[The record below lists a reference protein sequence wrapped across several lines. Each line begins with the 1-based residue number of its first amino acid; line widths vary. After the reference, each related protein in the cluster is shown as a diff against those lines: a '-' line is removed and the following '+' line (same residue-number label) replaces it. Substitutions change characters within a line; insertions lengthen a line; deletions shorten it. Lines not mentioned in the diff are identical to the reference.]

1 MNHCPHCGKALEEPC
16 SLCPYCGKLLPKQ
29 TAPKPASPPQ
39 APKKAP
45 KSHTKTAALLAIPAV
60 IVLILA
66 VLLTKSDKPFSQ
78 DTAAIA
84 KASAS
89 VVTIYT
95 YDVNNIP
102 LAIGSG
108 FAAFE
113 EGIIVTNH
121 HVIEG
126 DTYRIEAMTESGTV
140 MEAESVIAYDAE
152 KDIAILRFYDC
163 TLPPLSTE
171 GGMHLE
177 RGEPL
182 TAIGSP
188 EGLNNMVSNGVFSS
202 YKSNGTYTL
211 QVFTTSI
218 SHGSSGGAIFDD
230 KGNAVGITSAGHAEG
245 NDIYFAVP
253 FLYAA
258 ELYENR
264 SPADEVT
271 PAKLW
276 EQSEHSYTV
285 DYALAYPRQLSGK
298 TIELTG
304 YVSAVYHDLYLTADA
319 ANILHTKPTKQL
331 TDEERT
337 ALSDRIY
344 TQRKAGLSI
353 MCQRD
358 SRKSFDD
365 DLLGKY
371 VTLRGTVTVYSE
383 NTNGDDVRFIV
394 SEVVAKE

>member
-1 MNHCPHCGKALEEPC
+1 MNHCPHCGKCLEEPC
-16 SLCPYCGKLLPKQ
+16 SFCPYCGKVLPKQ

-39 APKKAP
+39 TPKKAP
-45 KSHTKTAALLAIPAV
+45 KRHTKTAALIAIPAV
-60 IVLILA
+60 IVLVLA
-66 VLLTKSDKPFSQ
+66 VLLTKSSKPFSE
-78 DTAAIA
+78 DTRAIA
-84 KASAS
+84 EASAS

-95 YDVNNIP
+95 YDANNVP
-102 LAIGSG
+102 LGSGSG

-126 DTYRIEAMTESGTV
+126 DTYRIEAMTETGTI
-140 MEAESVIAYDAE
+140 MEADTVIAYDE
-152 KDIAILRFYDC
+152 DKDIAILRFYDC
-163 TLPPLSTE
+163 TLPPLTTE
-171 GGMHLE
+171 GGMSLE

-188 EGLNNMVSNGVFSS
+188 EGLSNMVSNGVFSS
-202 YKSNGTYTL
+202 YKQNGTHTM

-230 KGNAVGITSAGHAEG
+230 KGNVIGITSAGHAEG
-245 NDIYFAVP
+245 NEIYFAVP
-253 FLYAA
+253 FLYAM

-264 SPADEVT
+264 SLADEVT

-285 DYALAYPRQLSGK
+285 DYVLAYPRQLSGK
-298 TIELTG
+298 TIELKG
-304 YVSAVYHDLYLTADA
+304 YASAVYHDLYLSASS
-319 ANILHTKPTKQL
+319 ANILHTKPTKEL
-331 TDEERT
+331 TDKERA

-344 TQRKAGLSI
+344 DQRKAGLSI
-353 MCQRD
+353 MCQRE

-383 NTNGDDVRFIV
+383 NTSGTDVRFIV
-394 SEVVAKE
+394 SEVIAKE